1 MEIRSFDGSIFC
13 VPHLDKIDQNHKP
26 DEGLFTPTTYDET
39 DTVQQNFTKL
49 IKDGTM
55 EDVFILEKVD

>member
-1 MEIRSFDGSIFC
+1 MMEIRSFDGSIFC

-39 DTVQQNFTKL
+39 DTVQ
-49 IKDGTM
+49 
-55 EDVFILEKVD
+55 